1 MTPPEAKMAGSVL
14 PMTPERWR
22 RVVDVLGAAL
32 ACEPARRDAVVADAC
47 GGDDALRHEVES
59 LLAAHDRA
67 AGDDFLE
74 RPAAEALG
82 ASSASSLTER
92 LASALEGR
100 YVVEREL
107 ARGGMATVYLAR
119 DVRHH
124 RRVAIKVLREE
135 LAAAVGADRFLEE
148 IRVTASLQHPHIL
161 PLFDSGSAEFP
172 PAAGGRVLWYVMPF
186 VEGETLRSR
195 LAREGRLPVD
205 VALQL
210 AREMADALEYAHRHG
225 VVHRDVKPENVLL
238 QSGHALVADFGIA
251 LALEHAGG
259 DRLTHT
265 GITLGTPQYMAPEQA
280 AGGRD
285 VDARTDVY
293 ALGAVLHEML
303 AGESPFAAESQ
314 HAVLRRMMNEAPTA
328 LASRRADVSSFLDAA
343 VRRALAKR
351 PDDRFPSAATFA
363 AALALSASSTDASSS
378 AQSNA
383 LPVVVR
389 DASSRDS
396 QASPPR
402 GRQISA
408 RAAMYAAGVMLA
420 LGLAGGWVLAR
431 SSVADRLTGAKAEAT
446 AGAVLAPM
454 DVGDMRRLGVGRGAA
469 PEDLMLSVVDRT
481 GRAVRTIAADRP
493 WTPRFS
499 PDGRRVAYG
508 AFGFGRRTS
517 DLWVTDLDAGT
528 TKRLTDD
535 TDDSN
540 DPQWSPD
547 GTTIAY
553 SAGAPG
559 GKDVLMQRATGSEA
573 RVAATRDGTQ
583 FPSDWLRDG
592 SALLVTEEAGANKH
606 DILVQPSNGST
617 PRAYAT
623 TAAEETA
630 ARVSPDGRWVAY
642 TSDESGRPEV
652 YLDSFENPGRHV
664 VVSLSGGTHP
674 VWRGDGRELY
684 YWNEQAL
691 VAVRLGE
698 SQGDAPPAVET
709 RTLLFRAPYRGGVST
724 MYDVS
729 PDGER
734 FVIVRA
740 RQTPKY

>member
-1 MTPPEAKMAGSVL
+1 VTTSASDVGGAGAPP

-22 RVVDVLGAAL
+22 LVEDVLNAAL
-32 ACEPARRDAVVADAC
+32 SCEPEQRDAVVAAAC
-47 GGDDALRHEVES
+47 AGDEALRREVES

-67 AGDDFLE
+67 SRDDFLE

-82 ASSASSLTER
+82 APHAPPAQAER
-92 LASALEGR
+92 LAGALAGR
-100 YVVEREL
+100 YVIEREL
-107 ARGGMATVYLAR
+107 GHGGMATVYLAR

-135 LAAAVGADRFLEE
+135 IAAAVGGDRFLEE

-161 PLFDSGSAEFP
+161 PLFDSGSAEYP
-172 PAAGGRVLWYVMPF
+172 PEAGGQVLWYVMPF

-238 QSGHALVADFGIA
+238 QGGHALVADFGIA

-314 HAVLRRMMNEAPTA
+314 HAVLRRVMHETPTA
-328 LASRRADVSSFLDAA
+328 LASRRADVSSFLDAT
-343 VRRALAKR
+343 VRRALAKN

-363 AALALSASSTDASSS
+363 AALAVPASAADGG
-378 AQSNA
+378 
-383 LPVVVR
+383 
-389 DASSRDS
+389 SSREHAPSAGRGDS
-396 QASPPR
+396 TGSYGRRTR
-402 GRQISA
+402 GRQVSA
-408 RAAMYAAGVMLA
+408 RAAMYAAGTMLA
-420 LGLAGGWVLAR
+420 VGLAGGWLLAR
-431 SSVADRLTGAKAEAT
+431 WPLAAPAPEPSPVSRVVQSFVDPGEMLRGRLAARSAT
-446 AGAVLAPM
+446 ADNLTLA
-454 DVGDMRRLGVGRGAA
+454 
-469 PEDLMLSVVDRT
+469 VVDRA
-481 GRAVRTIAADRP
+481 GRPQRTIAARRP

-499 PDGRRVAYG
+499 PDGHRVAYG
-508 AFGFGRRTS
+508 AFGAGRTTS
-517 DLWVTDLDAGT
+517 DLWVMDLDGGT
-528 TKRLTDD
+528 TRRLTDD
-535 TDDSN
+535 ADDSN
-540 DPQWSPD
+540 DPQWSAD
-547 GTTIAY
+547 GKSIAY

-559 GKDVLMQRATGSEA
+559 GKDVMTMRTDGITPLLVKA
-573 RVAATRDGTQ
+573 REGTQ
-583 FPSDWLRDG
+583 FPSDWRRDG
-592 SALLVTEEAGANKH
+592 SALMVTEEAGGDKH
-606 DILVQPSNGST
+606 DILVQPTDGST
-617 PRAYAT
+617 PREYAA
-623 TAAEETA
+623 TAADESA

-642 TSDESGRPEV
+642 TSDESGRAEV
-652 YLDSFENPGRHV
+652 YLDSYEQPGRHV
-664 VVSLSGGTHP
+664 VVSLNGGIHP

-684 YWNEQAL
+684 YWNNQAL
-691 VAVRLGE
+691 VAVRLGA
-698 SQGDAPPAVET
+698 SKDGAPPTVEA
-709 RTLLFRAPYRGGVST
+709 RTLLFRAPYTGGVNT

-734 FVIVRA
+734 FVIVRD
-740 RQTPKY
+740 RETPKY